1 MSRVSFNKYLPKLHN
16 LLAFFVLII
25 AVIVMLGWIL
35 QNPIAI
41 RISPNFTPMVFN
53 TAFLLCFLTMG
64 ILFSDRDYF
73 KIGRFCAVI
82 VMLGASLVFSQYPLG
97 IDLGIDSFF
106 VNYFIEASNPFPGR
120 MAASTCIALFL
131 LSLGVF
137 FNKGTLLCQ
146 FVRVTCAATV
156 CCVGLVGM
164 AGYVFNVNSQYGWGS
179 FARMALHTS
188 ICLIVLAIS
197 LMLQLRDRMG
207 RLGMHR
213 NRFAPFY
220 VLTAGIFMTVG
231 LMQLLY
237 IKDYQ
242 KNRAITEI
250 RTTAILENFDA
261 FFKPLTKSLA
271 RMGQRFIMNDYKNQQ
286 SWVIDA
292 EIYSSDFKGVRRVI
306 WAEKDL
312 IAKWVYPMNHHGER
326 VVGMKLTQQRGAAG
340 ILDTILKTK
349 QPAISDVIPLITGG
363 DGIVIYYPVFRGE
376 EFLGILSVALEADR
390 FFGEAAVAPGYF
402 VEIKDDDGHEFLNT
416 GSAGQVYMR
425 DWGNKSIYKAL
436 NADWEFTVTPMPE
449 VVQRDSSY
457 LPGVVAVF
465 GISVSLL
472 LAVSLVFYMR
482 SRESER
488 RMKDSFDWH
497 KAGRDSIALLMLQ
510 LDRFGN
516 VSSVNKATVDLLGY
530 SEQELI
536 GKQVFVLGEYSDLMA
551 HRGRM
556 EEKLQRALPVG
567 GEYLEAIF
575 EMGEHPGYER
585 TFVSKSGKLFYMALS
600 LHRVTNDLGEMNG
613 YLVVAEDITQRK
625 ERERLLKEREEKI
638 LVSSR
643 LATLGEMAAGIAHE
657 INNPLAVIIGYLSVL
672 RKNLV
677 TKGMGEDVDLNRRI
691 DSVESMVGRIAKIV
705 KGLRSYAH
713 EPVMDDMEE
722 VEISTIIDDTLA
734 FCHEKFK
741 LNNVQLVASIEPGLT
756 VRCRPYQISQVL
768 LNLLN
773 NAFDA
778 VSNAPVKKVR
788 IEASYNA
795 GGIEIS
801 VIDSGPGVPP
811 ELREKIMQPFF
822 TTKEVGKGVGL
833 GLSISMGI
841 IQAHN
846 GKFFLDSQSLQTK
859 FTVWLPH
866 TPHLAT

>member
-1 MSRVSFNKYLPKLHN
+1 
-16 LLAFFVLII
+16 
-25 AVIVMLGWIL
+25 MLGWIL
-35 QNPIAI
+35 QNPVAI
-41 RISPNFTPMVFN
+41 RLSPNFTPMVFN
-53 TAFLLCFLTMG
+53 TAFLLCFLTIG

-73 KIGRFCAVI
+73 KIGRFCAVV
-82 VMLGASLVFSQYPLG
+82 VMFFAAFIFLQYPLG
-97 IDLGIDSFF
+97 LSWGVDSYF
-106 VNYFIEASNPFPGR
+106 VNYFVEASNPYPGR

-131 LSLGVF
+131 LGLGVF

-146 FVRVTCAATV
+146 FVRVSSAATV

-164 AGYVFNVNSQYGWGS
+164 AGYIYDINSQYGWGS

-188 ICLIVLAIS
+188 ICLIVLSFA
-197 LMLQLRDRMG
+197 LMLQLRERMG
-207 RLGMHR
+207 RVGMPRH
-213 NRFAPFY
+213 RFAPFY
-220 VLTAGIFMTVG
+220 VLIIGIFVTVG
-231 LMQLLY
+231 LMQLLF

-242 KNRAITEI
+242 KNRSITEI

-261 FFKPLTKSLA
+261 IFTPLTRSLG
-271 RMGQRFIMNDYKNQQ
+271 RMAQRFVMDDYKSRE
-286 SWVIDA
+286 SWEIDA
-292 EIYSSDFKGVRRVI
+292 DIYSSDFKGIRRII
-306 WAEKDL
+306 WSEKDL
-312 IAKWVYPMNHHGER
+312 IAKWVYPLNHNAER
-326 VVGMKLTQQRGAAG
+326 VVGMKLTQQRGSVG
-340 ILDTILKTK
+340 ILDQILKTRK
-349 QPAISDVIPLITGG
+349 PAISDVIPLITGG
-363 DGIVIYYPVFRGE
+363 DGIVLYYPVFRGD

-425 DWGNKSIYKAL
+425 DWGNTAVYQAL
-436 NADWEFTVTPMPE
+436 NANWVFTVTPKPD
-449 VVQRDSSY
+449 VVQRNSSY
-457 LPGVVAVF
+457 LPGVIGAF

-472 LAVSLVFYMR
+472 LAASLVFYMR

-497 KAGRDSIALLMLQ
+497 KAGRDSISLLMLQ

-516 VSSVNKATVDLLGY
+516 VSSVNKATEDLLGY
-530 SEQELI
+530 TEQELI
-536 GKQVFVLGEYSDLMA
+536 GKQVFMIGEYSEMMMY
-551 HRGRM
+551 RGRM
-556 EEKLQRALPVG
+556 EEQLERTLAAG
-567 GEYLEAIF
+567 NEYLEAIF
-575 EMGEHPGYER
+575 ETGDSAGYER
-585 TFVSKSGKLFYMALS
+585 TFVSKSGKSFNMALS
-600 LHRVTNDLGEMNG
+600 LHRVTNDLGEMIG

-657 INNPLAVIIGYLSVL
+657 INNPLAVIGGYLSVL
-672 RKNLV
+672 RKKLAN
-677 TKGMGEDVDLNRRI
+677 KGLGDDVDVNRRI

-713 EPVMDDMEE
+713 ESVMDDMEE

-741 LNNVQLVASIEPGLT
+741 LDNVQLVASIEPGLT
-756 VRCRPYQISQVL
+756 VKCRPYQISQVL

-788 IEASYNA
+788 IEASYNQ

-801 VIDSGPGVPP
+801 VIDSGPGVPM

-841 IQAHN
+841 IQSHQ
-846 GKFFLDSQSLQTK
+846 GRFFLNNDSLQTK

-866 TPHLAT
+866 APHLSI